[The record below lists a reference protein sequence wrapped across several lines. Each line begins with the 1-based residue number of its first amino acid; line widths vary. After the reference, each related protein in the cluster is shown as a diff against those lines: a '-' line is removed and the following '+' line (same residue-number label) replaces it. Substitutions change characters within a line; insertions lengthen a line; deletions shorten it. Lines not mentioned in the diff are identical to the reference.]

1 MRSVIR
7 YPGSKARLADW
18 IIGHFP
24 EHRSYLEPFL
34 GSGAVLFQK
43 PRSSIE
49 TVNDLDGE
57 VINLFD
63 CIRRDP
69 ERLAWE
75 IYNTPYARETYEA
88 ADEPVDAYSRAI
100 KLCIR
105 ANQGYGF
112 RMVGSAPG
120 WKRDVYGREK
130 AYTARDWCR
139 LPDAVMQAAERLRG
153 VHAQYY
159 EMRKYTALQIAAAFG
174 VKPNQINDYEKSS
187 YANSET
193 QQLAFLVDT
202 MLFRLTMYEQEITQL
217 RNTRAGC
224 R

>member
-1 MRSVIR
+1 MHSVIR

-112 RMVGSAPG
+112 RMAGSAPG

-139 LPDAVMQAAERLRG
+139 LPSCRR
-153 VHAQYY
+153 
-159 EMRKYTALQIAAAFG
+159 R
-174 VKPNQINDYEKSS
+174 S
-187 YANSET
+187 
-193 QQLAFLVDT
+193 
-202 MLFRLTMYEQEITQL
+202 
-217 RNTRAGC
+217 GC
-224 R
+224 GECR

>member
-1 MRSVIR
+1 MHSVIR

-75 IYNTPYARETYEA
+75 IYNTHRMQGRHMRQQM
-88 ADEPVDAYSRAI
+88 SR
-100 KLCIR
+100 
-105 ANQGYGF
+105 
-112 RMVGSAPG
+112 
-120 WKRDVYGREK
+120 
-130 AYTARDWCR
+130 
-139 LPDAVMQAAERLRG
+139 
-153 VHAQYY
+153 
-159 EMRKYTALQIAAAFG
+159 
-174 VKPNQINDYEKSS
+174 
-187 YANSET
+187 
-193 QQLAFLVDT
+193 
-202 MLFRLTMYEQEITQL
+202 
-217 RNTRAGC
+217 
-224 R
+224 

>member
-69 ERLAWE
+69 ERLA
-75 IYNTPYARETYEA
+75 
-88 ADEPVDAYSRAI
+88 
-100 KLCIR
+100 
-105 ANQGYGF
+105 
-112 RMVGSAPG
+112 
-120 WKRDVYGREK
+120 
-130 AYTARDWCR
+130 CR
-139 LPDAVMQAAERLRG
+139 WQRHLRG
-153 VHAQYY
+153 SRSAFQNLPIPLWL
-159 EMRKYTALQIAAAFG
+159 EKMKILTA
-174 VKPNQINDYEKSS
+174 
-187 YANSET
+187 
-193 QQLAFLVDT
+193 
-202 MLFRLTMYEQEITQL
+202 
-217 RNTRAGC
+217 
-224 R
+224 

>member
-105 ANQGYGF
+105 A
-112 RMVGSAPG
+112 
-120 WKRDVYGREK
+120 
-130 AYTARDWCR
+130 
-139 LPDAVMQAAERLRG
+139 
-153 VHAQYY
+153 
-159 EMRKYTALQIAAAFG
+159 
-174 VKPNQINDYEKSS
+174 KPW
-187 YANSET
+187 
-193 QQLAFLVDT
+193 
-202 MLFRLTMYEQEITQL
+202 
-217 RNTRAGC
+217 
-224 R
+224 